1 MSLRIRLTL
10 IIGVVAAAVLA
21 AIAWA
26 AYASARDEAR
36 GEIDTFLRDRALVVS
51 SLREIEGG
59 FRGMLMMEGPRAG
72 GPRGPAGL
80 VRDDVVVQAI
90 TADTVIVLAPSTE
103 PVLPVD
109 DTDLAVAD
117 GTSAA
122 TLRDVDHDGVHY
134 RMLTTPGP
142 EGMAVQLARDL
153 TETDAFLGDL
163 RTRLSLTGIA
173 GVAVIAVVAWF
184 LARRALTPVARLTG
198 AAEHV
203 AATTDL
209 DTPIEV
215 GGSDEIGRLGSAF
228 NRMLEALATSRR
240 QQERLIADAGHEL
253 RTPLT
258 SLRTNIEVLAARAA
272 EMDEADRAEI
282 LADATYELEQMT
294 ALVGELVDLAG
305 DSSGGR
311 PPAEVRLDELVR
323 ETAERSARRTGRA
336 VDVDAA
342 PASVRGNADDLR
354 RAVANLLDNAHKWSP
369 PEAPIEVSVSGGRV
383 AVMDR
388 GPGIAEEDRER
399 VFERFY
405 RSDEARTRPGSGLGL
420 AIVRQIVERHGG
432 RVWAAARPGGGAE
445 VGFEIPTLP

>member
-10 IIGVVAAAVLA
+10 IIGAVAAAVLA

-36 GEIDTFLRDRALVVS
+36 GEIDAFLQDRALVVS
-51 SLREIEGG
+51 TMRDMEGG
-59 FRGMLMMEGPRAG
+59 MRGMFMMEGPRPG

-80 VRDDVVVQAI
+80 VRDDVVVQAV
-90 TADTVIVLAPSTE
+90 TTDSVIVLAPSTE

-122 TLRDVDHDGVHY
+122 VLRDVDHDGVHY

-163 RTRLSLTGIA
+163 RTRLLLAGIA
-173 GVAVIAVVAWF
+173 GVAAIAVVAWF

-215 GGSDEIGRLGSAF
+215 GGGDEIGRLGTAF
-228 NRMLEALATSRR
+228 NSMLAALATSRR

-258 SLRTNIEVLAARAA
+258 SLRTNIEVLAARTA
-272 EMDEADRAEI
+272 EMDDADRAEI

-305 DSSGGR
+305 DGGPGR
-311 PPAEVRLDELVR
+311 PVAEVRLDELVR
-323 ETAERSARRTGRA
+323 EAAERSARRTGRR
-336 VDVDAA
+336 VEVEAA
-342 PASVRGNADDLR
+342 PTAVRGSADDLR

-369 PEAPIEVSVSGGRV
+369 PDAPVDVEVAAGRV

-388 GPGIAEEDRER
+388 GPGIAEEDRDL

-405 RSDEARTRPGSGLGL
+405 RADDARTRPGSGLGL

-432 RVWAAARPGGGAE
+432 RVWAAGREGGGAV

>member
-10 IIGVVAAAVLA
+10 IIGAVAAAVLA

-36 GEIDTFLRDRALVVS
+36 GEIDAFLQDRALVVS
-51 SLREIEGG
+51 SLREMEGG
-59 FRGMLMMEGPRAG
+59 MRGMFMMEGPRPG

-80 VRDDVVVQAI
+80 VRDDVVVQAV
-90 TADTVIVLAPSTE
+90 TTESVIVLAPSTE

-109 DTDLAVAD
+109 DTDLAVAG
-117 GTSAA
+117 GTSDAV
-122 TLRDVDHDGVHY
+122 LRDVDHNGVPY

-153 TETDAFLGDL
+153 TETEAFLGDL
-163 RTRLSLTGIA
+163 RTRLVLTGLA
-173 GVAVIAVVAWF
+173 GVAAIAVVAWF
-184 LARRALTPVARLTG
+184 VARRALTPVARLTG

-215 GGSDEIGRLGSAF
+215 GGNDEIGRLGTAF
-228 NRMLEALATSRR
+228 NSMLAALGTSRR

-282 LADATYELEQMT
+282 LADAAYELEQMT

-305 DSSGGR
+305 DGGTDR
-311 PPAEVRLDELVR
+311 SDSEVRLDELVR
-323 ETAERSARRTGRA
+323 ETAERSARRTGRR
-336 VDVDAA
+336 VEVE
-342 PASVRGNADDLR
+342 ASPTTVLGNADDLR

-369 PEAPIEVSVSGGRV
+369 PDVPVEVEVAGGRV
-383 AVMDR
+383 TVMDR
-388 GPGIAEEDRER
+388 GPGIAEEDRDL

-405 RSDEARTRPGSGLGL
+405 RAADARTRPGSGLGL
-420 AIVRQIVERHGG
+420 AIVRQIAERHGG
-432 RVWAAARPGGGAE
+432 RVWAAAREGGGAA
-445 VGFEIPTLP
+445 VGFEIPTAG